1 MSLCDP
7 DPTHDIGSKRMLVTF
22 VGISPYRAG
31 MWSTSRRPGVSL
43 MHYHLLNGCPALVIP
58 VTESAPINA
67 WSPVTLK
74 TITDLNYDP
83 GPLHGMIC
91 EFLDSVAS
99 VQDILPKLQ
108 PRYEELLGRCISF
121 VVGGA
126 VGLKNAEIPTEV
138 LKKLDPERAGIAFFR
153 Y

>member
-1 MSLCDP
+1 M
-7 DPTHDIGSKRMLVTF
+7 
-22 VGISPYRAG
+22 
-31 MWSTSRRPGVSL
+31 
-43 MHYHLLNGCPALVIP
+43 IP